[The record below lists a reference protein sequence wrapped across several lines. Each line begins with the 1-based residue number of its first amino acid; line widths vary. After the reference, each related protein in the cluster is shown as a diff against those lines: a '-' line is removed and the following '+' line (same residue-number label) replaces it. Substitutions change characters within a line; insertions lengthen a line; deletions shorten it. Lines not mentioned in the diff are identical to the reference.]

1 MALATAA
8 AFESRHFVV
17 GFASDPLGPRAFPL
31 LAALLIAL
39 GGAFGIASAR
49 ARPGQG
55 AGQASTPGSTAAP
68 APTPEPGPA
77 HTPALPSTAS
87 AGLRTTAAVVSF
99 LLFALLL
106 DPLGF
111 VAATALE
118 FTVLAVLFGGTA
130 VRGFLAGLVF
140 AVLVFLLFVQGLG
153 LALPLGIFGGAS

>member
-1 MALATAA
+1 MRRAPAAWAGWTLVALAAAA

-31 LAALLIAL
+31 LASLLIAL
-39 GGAFGIASAR
+39 GGAFGIVSARVRPERGTAEASA
-49 ARPGQG
+49 
-55 AGQASTPGSTAAP
+55 AP
-68 APTPEPGPA
+68 IPTE
-77 HTPALPSTAS
+77 S
-87 AGLRTTAAVVSF
+87 AGLRIAAAVVSF

-118 FTVLAVLFGGTA
+118 FMALAMLFGGGA
-130 VRGFLAGLVF
+130 VRGFVAGLVF